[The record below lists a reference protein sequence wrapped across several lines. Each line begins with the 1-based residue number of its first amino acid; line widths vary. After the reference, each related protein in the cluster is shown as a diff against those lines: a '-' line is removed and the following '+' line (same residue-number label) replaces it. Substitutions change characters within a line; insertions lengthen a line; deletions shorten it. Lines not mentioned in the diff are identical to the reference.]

1 MDENMEHPYH
11 MLDRAIDHIDQL
23 EEMREVKLNDSDPVS
38 DLVEVLSRP
47 VITGTHEQV
56 TVIIQPNEEQPG
68 HVVFRTYFTGNEKG
82 AFGKMTEEQ
91 QNAFGT
97 DFVLS
102 GEPKDIR
109 SKVATELNEVAT
121 ILTDGVTQIEKM
133 KADIQKA
140 KTKKPAAKKTA
151 HAKPKAK
158 TKEDKVSDQRKAQI
172 EAAQAKAKEGLQES
186 LDLGSD
192 RMEDKPKPEPE
203 MTEAEM
209 EKLMGGDA

>member
-1 MDENMEHPYH
+1 MSKD
-11 MLDRAIDHIDQL
+11 I
-23 EEMREVKLNDSDPVS
+23 DSDPVS

-68 HVVFRTYFTGNEKG
+68 HVIFRVYFTGNEKG
-82 AFGKMTEEQ
+82 AFGKMTEDQ
-91 QNAFGT
+91 QNVFGT

-121 ILTDGVTQIEKM
+121 ILTDGVTQIEKI

-140 KTKKPAAKKTA
+140 KTKPSTKKAAHT
-151 HAKPKAK
+151 KPKAK
-158 TKEDKVSDQRKAQI
+158 TKDQKVAEQRKAQI
-172 EAAQAKAKEGLQES
+172 EAAQAKAKEGLQDS

-203 MTEAEM
+203 MTEEEM
-209 EKLMGGDA
+209 ERLMGGDA